1 MTGARRGYGRFGHL
15 PAWDLLIATIPH
27 RHATLT
33 ELLADLDRQIEV
45 APPSYRMH
53 GVGVL
58 LYRDNLTVSYGDK
71 TQALV
76 NASGAEYVSCID
88 DDDLL
93 APDGV
98 ARVTTALR
106 GRPDY
111 VGFNVAWTRDGVPQV
126 PVTHSL
132 DCPRWHNSPERL
144 QRSVMQFNP
153 VRRDIAL
160 DGTWAGGYE
169 AEIRWGNGVI
179 AAGRCKREAFIPGPP
194 VYLYRERT
202 GDTFKTART
211 PVPPEAI
218 PPLPAYRWLTVLVAE
233 GSC

>member
-1 MTGARRGYGRFGHL
+1 VTGARRGYGRFGHL
-15 PAWDLLIATIPH
+15 PTWDLLIATIPH